1 MSYLDRIEECN
12 TFDPSRYV
20 PFWVGADRVGR
31 VSKELAER
39 LEAFAD
45 VFDVAPDRVALRPHL
60 RSFDR
65 RTSAMEGV
73 LGTLAAEGVVKGWRD
88 EPYAVAAAPG
98 AKPLMTMERAA
109 VPLFG
114 VRAFGVHLNG
124 FVRQGG
130 GPKMWVARRGRDKP
144 TYPSALD
151 NIAAGGIGYGI
162 GVRETLAREAADE
175 AGIPPALAARALPVG
190 AITYCCATDEGLRF
204 DVIFAFDLE
213 LPADFV
219 PRNADGEVAAFYLWP
234 IERVAQTVR
243 ETREFKFNC
252 NLVIIDFL
260 VRFGLIAP
268 EDADYLDIVKG
279 LHR

>member
-1 MSYLDRIEECN
+1 MGYLDRIEECN
-12 TFDPSRYV
+12 TYDPSRYL

-31 VSKELAER
+31 VSKALAER
-39 LEAFAD
+39 LGAFAD

-60 RSFDR
+60 QSFDR
-65 RTSAMEGV
+65 RTKAMEGV
-73 LGTLAAEGVVKGWRD
+73 LRALAAEGVVKGWRD
-88 EPYAVAAAPG
+88 EPYAVAAGPG
-98 AKPLMTMERAA
+98 AKPLMTMERAG

-114 VRAFGVHLNG
+114 VRAYGVHLNG
-124 FVRQGG
+124 FVRQGDG
-130 GPKMWVARRGRDKP
+130 LEMWVARRGRDKP

-151 NIAAGGIGYGI
+151 NITAGGIGYGI
-162 GVRETLAREAADE
+162 GVRDSLVREAADE
-175 AGIPPALAARALPVG
+175 AGIPPALAARAVPVG
-190 AITYCCATDEGLRF
+190 AITYCCETDEGLRF

-219 PRNADGEVAAFYLWP
+219 PQNADGEVAAFDLWP

-243 ETREFKFNC
+243 ETSEFKFNC

>member
-1 MSYLDRIEECN
+1 MGYLDRIEECN
-12 TFDPSRYV
+12 TFDPSRYL
-20 PFWVGADRVGR
+20 PFWVGAERVGR
-31 VSKELAER
+31 VSREFAER

-45 VFDVAPDRVALRPHL
+45 VFDVTPGRVALRLHL
-60 RSFDR
+60 QSFDR

-73 LGTLAAEGVVKGWRD
+73 LMALRAEGVVKGWRD
-88 EPYAVAAAPG
+88 ESYAVSGPG
-98 AKPLMTMERAA
+98 AKPLMTMERAG

-114 VRAFGVHLNG
+114 VRAYGVHLNG
-124 FVRQGG
+124 FVRQGDG
-130 GPKMWVARRGRDKP
+130 HEMWVARRGRDKP

-162 GVRETLAREAADE
+162 GVRDSLVREAADE
-175 AGIPPALAARALPVG
+175 AGIPPALSARAVPVG
-190 AITYCCATDEGLRF
+190 AITYCCETDEGLRF

-219 PRNADGEVAAFYLWP
+219 PQNADGEVAAFDLWP

-260 VRFGLIAP
+260 VRFGLIAH

-279 LHR
+279 LRQ

>member
-45 VFDVAPDRVALRPHL
+45 VFDVAPDRVVLRPHL

-219 PRNADGEVAAFYLWP
+219 PRNANGEVAAFYLWP